1 MSVHCQ
7 RLALLNQRSDGEYFA
22 ELNVMRYEFPVKPR
36 IQTVDRWL
44 LFADSLG
51 VIVE

>member
-22 ELNVMRYEFPVKPR
+22 ELNVTRDEFPVKRESGQRTDGCCLP
-36 IQTVDRWL
+36 IPS
-44 LFADSLG
+44 ASS
-51 VIVE
+51 